1 MAKKETIF
9 QKYTTNLNLLVD
21 NNIIDGDKDVYIC
34 PLTLDEHKSL
44 NEKDPLSLED
54 APQASLGGSA
64 KTLTNKSIN
73 NTCGF
78 KIDNHLVER
87 LKQLEQ
93 QSFSPNQ
100 QIPIDFEIDGKKVR
114 STLKTTKDGEHQLIT
129 NKKNNNPENLDSF
142 VSNTKGGDILDIKI
156 SSRPVDVDK
165 AQYAL
170 LKNAYILFF
179 EKTGYAYIWDRCFDI
194 IRTQILNPERR
205 LIPNKFY
212 MTLPDNIVNNG
223 VYFIKD
229 KGLESVFVVF
239 DLIYESSHHKFGVFL
254 PLGKNTLYKIDKNL
268 KSRFKKNGGGFNVYL
283 QPITDDFLTDISRIK
298 EQAQWIDNIKL

>member
-1 MAKKETIF
+1 MAKKENIF
-9 QKYTTNLNLLVD
+9 QKYKTNLNLLID
-21 NNIIDGDKDVYIC
+21 NNVIDGDKDVYIC

-44 NEKDPLSLED
+44 DEKDPLSLED

-87 LKQLEQ
+87 FKQLEQ

-100 QIPIDFEIDGKKVR
+100 QIPIYFDIDGKKVR
-114 STLKTTKDGEHQLIT
+114 GTLKTYEDGESKLIT
-129 NKKNNNPENLDSF
+129 NKKNNNPENLDNF
-142 VSNTKGGDILDIKI
+142 VSETKDGDILDFKI
-156 SSRPVDVDK
+156 SSKSVDVGK

-179 EKTGYAYIWDRCFDI
+179 EKTGYAYIWDKCFDT
-194 IRTQILNPERR
+194 IRAQILNPERR

-212 MTLPDNIVNNG
+212 MNLPDNIISNG
-223 VYFIKD
+223 VYFVKERGI
-229 KGLESVFVVF
+229 ESVFVVF
-239 DLIYESSHHKFGVFL
+239 DLQYDSFHHKFGVFL
-254 PLGKNTLYKIDKNL
+254 PLGKNTLYKINKNL
-268 KSRFKKNGGGFNVYL
+268 TNRFKKEKEFNVCL
-283 QPITDDFLTDISRIK
+283 HPITDDFLTDISKIEK
-298 EQAQWIDNIKL
+298 QAEWIDNIIL